1 MVVFSPIQYRITFKR
16 PRKYQISCKIISFSE
31 GNSMFIQ
38 IITLTSKTRAFDEL
52 DLIRKNI
59 IESVFPVL
67 NSQDGWKKTDV
78 IYNKETRQFKV
89 ISFWSSKRQA
99 AAFDEEEP
107 KLSSLG
113 YMQVGK
119 FAEYF
124 ENENL
129 IVENFDHL
137 ETIEKSNRSEE

>member
-1 MVVFSPIQYRITFKR
+1 
-16 PRKYQISCKIISFSE
+16 
-31 GNSMFIQ
+31 MFIQ

-78 IYNKETRQFKV
+78 IYNKETRQVKI

-137 ETIEKSNRSEE
+137 ETIEKSTKSEI